1 MAEVRNAIH
10 EAVEARAITPITDES
25 KINRLIGHL
34 SKRHD
39 MLSYLFERV
48 GRDKQALVEF
58 LLNQNVRSYVG
69 SDELATYAMSI
80 NGEKR
85 KLVFELLIDIDS
97 LFFEVNSF
105 CELMRKLMESIY
117 EHVSKPLRNSGSQM
131 AGIICGA
138 GIDVSWFRD
147 LASDRNF
154 FTHEGTPYLAVDL
167 STSKDGRYELLFLR
181 NDTTDFKN
189 EKDFR
194 RWSDIMKMVDGFN
207 KSVKAIIRHIADVI
221 LNRQDFLT

>member
-1 MAEVRNAIH
+1 MAGVRNAIH

-39 MLSYLFERV
+39 MLPYLFQRV
-48 GRDKQALVEF
+48 VRGKQALDQF
-58 LLNQNVRSYVG
+58 LDQNVPSYVG
-69 SDELATYAMSI
+69 SDEPATYAMSI
-80 NGEKR
+80 EEER

-105 CELMRKLMESIY
+105 CELMQKLMESIY

-154 FTHEGTPYLAVDL
+154 FTHEGTPHLAVDL
-167 STSKDGRYELLFLR
+167 STSKNGRYELLF
-181 NDTTDFKN
+181 
-189 EKDFR
+189 
-194 RWSDIMKMVDGFN
+194 
-207 KSVKAIIRHIADVI
+207 
-221 LNRQDFLT
+221 

>member
-10 EAVEARAITPITDES
+10 EAVEAGAITPITDES

-48 GRDKQALVEF
+48 VRDKEALVEF

-80 NGEKR
+80 NEEER

-207 KSVKAIIRHIADVI
+207 KSVKAIEKHIADVI
-221 LNRQDFLT
+221 LRTDKTS